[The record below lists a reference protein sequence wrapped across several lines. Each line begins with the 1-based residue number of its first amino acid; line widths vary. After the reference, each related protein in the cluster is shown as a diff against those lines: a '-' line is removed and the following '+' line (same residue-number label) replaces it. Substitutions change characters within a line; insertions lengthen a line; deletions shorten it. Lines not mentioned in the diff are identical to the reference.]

1 MPAET
6 HQVGDQVDAGAVLD
20 LLATVVGVEPE
31 KAADLSLAG
40 SGIDDDLSILHLWT
54 AVAEEYG
61 ERSIG
66 DLDLDDQRPATLG
79 ELAALFHASLGA

>member
-6 HQVGDQVDAGAVLD
+6 HQVRDGVDAGAVLD
-20 LLATVVGVEPE
+20 LLAALVGVEPE
-31 KAADLSLAG
+31 EAADLSLAA
-40 SGIDDDLSILHLWT
+40 SGIDDDLAILHLWT

-66 DLDLDDQRPATLG
+66 ELDLEDQRPATLG
-79 ELAALFHASLGA
+79 ELAALFHASLGG

>member
-6 HQVGDQVDAGAVLD
+6 HQVGDRVDPGVVLD
-20 LLATVVGVEPE
+20 LLATLVGVEPE